1 MFKIVRGFGILE
13 KGAPYLIVTANI
25 WENHIYLERFI
36 FVVKE
41 DESSI
46 TLLLPL
52 RTEIGTRLGVFP
64 DKPKFEL
71 DKILE
76 EEITLAKQYYCK
88 WLYEQIGDRAFSQ
101 ARQALW
107 HENNEIVP
115 FVLMFYKLGKEE
127 QKKIVHI
134 WENSN
139 CAELG
144 DFMRTI
150 VNLRLNIEK
159 NDISGKETA

>member
-13 KGAPYLIVTANI
+13 KGTPYLIVTANI
-25 WENHIYLERFI
+25 WENNIYLERFI
-36 FVVKE
+36 FVANE

-46 TLLLPL
+46 TLLSPL
-52 RTEIGTRLGVFP
+52 RTEIGTGLGAFP

-101 ARQALW
+101 VRQALW
-107 HENNEIVP
+107 QENNEIMP
-115 FVLMFYKLGKEE
+115 FALMFYKLNKEE
-127 QKKIVHI
+127 RKKIVQI
-134 WENSN
+134 WESSN
-139 CAELG
+139 CTDLG

-159 NDISGKETA
+159 SDISGKGTA

>member
-13 KGAPYLIVTANI
+13 KGTPYLIVTANI

-52 RTEIGTRLGVFP
+52 RTEIGTGLGVFP

-88 WLYEQIGDRAFSQ
+88 WLYEQVGDRAFSQ
-101 ARQALW
+101 VRQALW
-107 HENNEIVP
+107 QENNEVIP
-115 FVLMFYKLGKEE
+115 FALMFYKLGKEE
-127 QKKIVHI
+127 QKKIVQI

-139 CAELG
+139 CTELE

-150 VNLRLNIEK
+150 VNLRLNVERK
-159 NDISGKETA
+159 